1 MIVVVNDANI
11 LIDLIKLQ
19 LMDALFNQNI
29 ISPETAINKKMI
41 LLKDDSGD
49 KLETS

>member
-19 LMDALFNQNI
+19 LVEAYTWTDGVTYTTSNN
-29 ISPETAINKKMI
+29 TATNVC
-41 LLKDDSGD
+41 
-49 KLETS
+49 